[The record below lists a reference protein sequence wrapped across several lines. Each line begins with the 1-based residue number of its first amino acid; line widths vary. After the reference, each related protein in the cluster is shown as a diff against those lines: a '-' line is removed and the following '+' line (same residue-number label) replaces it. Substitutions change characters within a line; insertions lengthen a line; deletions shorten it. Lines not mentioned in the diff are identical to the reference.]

1 MENKYKYFKR
11 DISWLSFNY
20 RVLLEALDERLP
32 LYERINFISIY
43 SSNLEEFYKI
53 RVADHK
59 AVASGATE
67 SDEESVQSA
76 RELVEEINREVN
88 QQLDDRVRI
97 YEQKILPALQKNH
110 IIFYQDSHVEPF
122 HQQFI
127 KDFFKE
133 EIFPYLQPV
142 PVSKDKIVS
151 FLRDNRLYLAI
162 RLYPK
167 EERKEGEGEKER
179 ERIEARETREDIEE
193 RAIKSA
199 RERNEERE
207 RKEAREA
214 KEDIEGKEGIEEKG
228 SPILESSRPPLY
240 FVMKQPYAK
249 VPRFIELPCH
259 EKNHYLM
266 FVEDIIKANLNLIFP
281 GYDVESCYSIKISRD
296 ADILIDDTASSAD
309 LVAQLKKKV
318 KKRKIGDVCRFVYDR
333 AMPHDFLDFLVDAFH
348 IHRDE
353 LVPGDKH
360 LNLEDLRHLP
370 NPNKSLP
377 NTGKLLPSTGKSLLS
392 TGKSLPSNDK
402 SSPNSGGKSLHSPEK
417 PKPMKLTILDEKES
431 IFNYVARKDLL
442 LYYPYHSFEHFIH
455 FLYEAVHNPETREI
469 MVTQYRVAENS
480 AVINTLIAAAQN
492 GKKVTVFVELK
503 ARFDEENNLATA
515 EMMQAAGI
523 KIIYSIP
530 GLKVHAKVALIRRRG
545 LNGEKIPSYAYIS
558 TGNFNEKTAT
568 LYADCG
574 LFTCRKE
581 IVNDLYNL
589 FRTLQGKEAPKF
601 TTLLVARFNLIP
613 ELNRL
618 IDREIALADQGKPAR
633 IILKMNALQDPTM
646 IDRLYEASE
655 HGVQI
660 DLIIR
665 GICCLIPDQP
675 YSRNIRITRIVDSFL
690 EHARIWYFGNGGN
703 PKVFMGSPDWMR
715 RNLYR
720 RIEAITP
727 VLDPDLRNSLIEM
740 LTIQLA
746 DNQKACRVDAK
757 LQNIFKKRTP
767 GTPAIRAQYT
777 LYNWLCS
784 NNTQQPK
791 DQPAMPQ

>member
-1 MENKYKYFKR
+1 MESKYNYFKR

-67 SDEESVQSA
+67 SDEETVQSA
-76 RELVEEINREVN
+76 RELVEEINKEVTR
-88 QQLDDRVRI
+88 QLDDRVRI
-97 YEQKILPALQKNH
+97 YEEKLLPALRKNH
-110 IIFYQDSHVEPF
+110 IIFYQDRHVEPF

-127 KDFFKE
+127 KDFFRE

-162 RLYPK
+162 RVYPK
-167 EERKEGEGEKER
+167 KEGNEG
-179 ERIEARETREDIEE
+179 TT
-193 RAIKSA
+193 S
-199 RERNEERE
+199 
-207 RKEAREA
+207 
-214 KEDIEGKEGIEEKG
+214 
-228 SPILESSRPPLY
+228 LTESRQPLY

-249 VPRFIELPCH
+249 VPRFIELPSR
-259 EKNHYLM
+259 EKKHYLM
-266 FVEDIIKANLNLIFP
+266 FTEDIIKANLNLIFP
-281 GYDVESCYSIKISRD
+281 GYDVDSSYCIKISRD

-333 AMPHDFLDFLVDAFH
+333 AMPSEFLDFLVDAFR
-348 IHRDE
+348 IQRDE

-370 NPNKSLP
+370 NPNKSLH
-377 NTGKLLPSTGKSLLS
+377 SL
-392 TGKSLPSNDK
+392 
-402 SSPNSGGKSLHSPEK
+402 EK

-431 IFNYVARKDLL
+431 IFNYVAKKDLL

-568 LYADCG
+568 LYADSG
-574 LFTCRKE
+574 LFTCNRI

-589 FRTLQGKEAPKF
+589 FRTLQGKENLKF
-601 TTLLVARFNLIP
+601 HRLLVARFNLIP

-618 IDREIALADQGKPAR
+618 IDHEMELAKKGKAGR

-646 IDRLYEASE
+646 INRLYEASQA
-655 HGVQI
+655 GVEI
-660 DLIIR
+660 DLIVR
-665 GICCLIPDQP
+665 GICCLIPGQT
-675 YSRNIRITRIVDSFL
+675 YSRNIRVTRIVDTFL

-703 PKVFMGSPDWMR
+703 PKLFLGSPDWMR

-720 RIEAITP
+720 RIEAVTP
-727 VLDPDLRNSLIEM
+727 ILDPDAKQELIDMLSIQLSDKRKACFVDENLRNCWKS
-740 LTIQLA
+740 A
-746 DNQKACRVDAK
+746 HPQKEKVRS
-757 LQNIFKKRTP
+757 
-767 GTPAIRAQYT
+767 QYT
-777 LYNWLCS
+777 FYEYLKEK
-784 NNTQQPK
+784 TE
-791 DQPAMPQ
+791 

>member
-1 MENKYKYFKR
+1 MESKYHYFKR
-11 DISWLSFNY
+11 DISWLSFNH
-20 RVLLEALDERLP
+20 RVLLEADDDSLP
-32 LYERINFISIY
+32 LYERINFVSIY

-53 RVADHK
+53 RVAEHK
-59 AVASGATE
+59 AIASGGHSDDITQEEAKHLIHQITE
-67 SDEESVQSA
+67 V
-76 RELVEEINREVN
+76 VN
-88 QQLDDRVRI
+88 EQMEDRIRI
-97 YEQKILPALQKNH
+97 YERKLIPALREQQH
-110 IIFYQDSHVEPF
+110 VVFYQSKQEVEPV
-122 HQQFI
+122 HTEFI
-127 KDFFKE
+127 RNFFKE

-142 PVSKDKIVS
+142 PVCKNRIKT
-151 FLRDNRLYLAI
+151 FLRDNRLYLSVRVI
-162 RLYPK
+162 R
-167 EERKEGEGEKER
+167 RDTGEKEYY
-179 ERIEARETREDIEE
+179 I
-193 RAIKSA
+193 IK
-199 RERNEERE
+199 
-207 RKEAREA
+207 
-214 KEDIEGKEGIEEKG
+214 
-228 SPILESSRPPLY
+228 L
-240 FVMKQPYAK
+240 PYSK
-249 VPRFIELPCH
+249 VPRFIELPPRGD
-259 EKNHYLM
+259 NYYIM
-266 FVEDIIKANLNLIFP
+266 FTEDIIKANLNLIFP
-281 GYDVESCYSIKISRD
+281 GYDVDSSYCIKISRD

-333 AMPHDFLDFLVDAFH
+333 AMPQDFLDFLVDAFR

-370 NPNKSLP
+370 NPNKSLRRI
-377 NTGKLLPSTGKSLLS
+377 
-392 TGKSLPSNDK
+392 
-402 SSPNSGGKSLHSPEK
+402 EK
-417 PKPMKLTILDEKES
+417 PQPMKLNILDEKES
-431 IFNYVARKDLL
+431 IFNYVAQKDLL
-442 LYYPYHSFEHFIH
+442 LYYPYHSFEHFTH

-530 GLKVHAKVALIRRRG
+530 GLKVHAKVALVRRRG

-589 FRTLQGKEAPKF
+589 FRTLQGKEDPKF

-618 IDREIALADQGKPAR
+618 IDREISLADQGKGGR
-633 IILKMNALQDPTM
+633 IILKMNALQDPAM

-660 DLIIR
+660 DLIVR
-665 GICCLIPDQP
+665 GICCLIPEQS
-675 YSRNIRITRIVDSFL
+675 YSRNIRVTRIVDSFL
-690 EHARIWYFGNGGN
+690 EHARIWYFGNEGH
-703 PKVFMGSPDWMR
+703 PKVYMGSPDWMR

-720 RIEAITP
+720 RIEAVTP
-727 VLDPDLRNSLIEM
+727 ILDPDLRASLIEM
-740 LTIQLA
+740 LHIQLA
-746 DNQKACRVDAK
+746 DNQKACWVDDK
-757 LQNIFKKRTP
+757 LQNVFKKRAS
-767 GTPAIRAQYT
+767 GTPAVRAQYDF
-777 LYNWLCS
+777 YEWLK
-784 NNTQQPK
+784 K
-791 DQPAMPQ
+791 DIVTEM

>member
-88 QQLDDRVRI
+88 RQLDDRVRI

-167 EERKEGEGEKER
+167 EERKEGEEEGEEGKER

-199 RERNEERE
+199 RERKEERE
-207 RKEAREA
+207 RIEA
-214 KEDIEGKEGIEEKG
+214 KEGIEEKG

-377 NTGKLLPSTGKSLLS
+377 NTGKPLPSTGKSLLS

-618 IDREIALADQGKPAR
+618 IDREITLADQGKPAR

-727 VLDPDLRNSLIEM
+727 VLAPDLRNSLIEK

>member
-1 MENKYKYFKR
+1 MESKYNYFKR

-20 RVLLEALDERLP
+20 RVLLEALDEHLP

-67 SDEESVQSA
+67 SDEETVQSA
-76 RELVEEINREVN
+76 RELVEEINHEVN
-88 QQLDDRVRI
+88 RQLDDRVRI
-97 YEQKILPALQKNH
+97 YEEKILPALRKNH
-110 IIFYQDSHVEPF
+110 IIFYQDRHVESF

-127 KDFFKE
+127 KDFFRE

-167 EERKEGEGEKER
+167 EN
-179 ERIEARETREDIEE
+179 
-193 RAIKSA
+193 
-199 RERNEERE
+199 RNPANRQ
-207 RKEAREA
+207 
-214 KEDIEGKEGIEEKG
+214 
-228 SPILESSRPPLY
+228 PFY

-249 VPRFIELPCH
+249 VPRFIELPPRGD
-259 EKNHYLM
+259 NYYIM
-266 FVEDIIKANLNLIFP
+266 FTEDIIKANLNLIFP
-281 GYDVESCYSIKISRD
+281 GYDVDSSYCIKISRD

-333 AMPHDFLDFLVDAFH
+333 AMPQDFLDFLVDAFR

-370 NPNKSLP
+370 NPNKSLRRI
-377 NTGKLLPSTGKSLLS
+377 
-392 TGKSLPSNDK
+392 
-402 SSPNSGGKSLHSPEK
+402 EK
-417 PKPMKLTILDEKES
+417 PQPMKLNILDEKES
-431 IFNYVARKDLL
+431 IFNYVAQKDLL
-442 LYYPYHSFEHFIH
+442 LYYPYHSFEHFTH

-530 GLKVHAKVALIRRRG
+530 GLKVHAKVALVRRRG

-589 FRTLQGKEAPKF
+589 FRTLQGKEDPKF

-618 IDREIALADQGKPAR
+618 IDREISLADQGKGGR
-633 IILKMNALQDPTM
+633 IILKMNALQDPAM

-660 DLIIR
+660 DLIVR
-665 GICCLIPDQP
+665 GICCLIPEQS
-675 YSRNIRITRIVDSFL
+675 YSRNIRVTRIVDSFL
-690 EHARIWYFGNGGN
+690 EHARIWYFGNEGH
-703 PKVFMGSPDWMR
+703 PKVYMGSPDWMR

-720 RIEAITP
+720 RIEAVTP
-727 VLDPDLRNSLIEM
+727 ILDPDLRASLIEM
-740 LTIQLA
+740 LHIQLA
-746 DNQKACRVDAK
+746 DNQKACWVDDK
-757 LQNIFKKRTP
+757 LQNVFKKRAS
-767 GTPAIRAQYT
+767 GTPAVRAQYDF
-777 LYNWLCS
+777 YEWLK
-784 NNTQQPK
+784 K
-791 DQPAMPQ
+791 DIVTEM

>member
-1 MENKYKYFKR
+1 MESKYNYFKR
-11 DISWLSFNY
+11 DISWLSF
-20 RVLLEALDERLP
+20 
-32 LYERINFISIY
+32 
-43 SSNLEEFYKI
+43 NLEEFYKI

-67 SDEESVQSA
+67 SDEETVQSA
-76 RELVEEINREVN
+76 RELVEEINKEVTR
-88 QQLDDRVRI
+88 QLDDRVRI
-97 YEQKILPALQKNH
+97 YEEKLLPALRKNH
-110 IIFYQDSHVEPF
+110 IIFYQDRHVEPF

-127 KDFFKE
+127 KDFFRE

-162 RLYPK
+162 RVYPK
-167 EERKEGEGEKER
+167 KEGNEG
-179 ERIEARETREDIEE
+179 TT
-193 RAIKSA
+193 S
-199 RERNEERE
+199 
-207 RKEAREA
+207 
-214 KEDIEGKEGIEEKG
+214 
-228 SPILESSRPPLY
+228 LTESRQPLY

-249 VPRFIELPCH
+249 VPRFIELPSR
-259 EKNHYLM
+259 EKKHYLM
-266 FVEDIIKANLNLIFP
+266 FTEDIIKANLNLIFP
-281 GYDVESCYSIKISRD
+281 GYDVDSSYCIKISRD

-333 AMPHDFLDFLVDAFH
+333 GMPHDFLDFLVDAFH
-348 IHRDE
+348 IQRDE

-370 NPNKSLP
+370 NPNKSLH
-377 NTGKLLPSTGKSLLS
+377 SL
-392 TGKSLPSNDK
+392 
-402 SSPNSGGKSLHSPEK
+402 EK

-431 IFNYVARKDLL
+431 IFNYVAKKDLL

-574 LFTCRKE
+574 LFTCRPK
-581 IVNDLYNL
+581 IVADLYNL
-589 FRTLQGKEAPKF
+589 FRTLQGKEDPKF

-618 IDREIALADQGKPAR
+618 IDREIALADEGKQGR
-633 IILKMNALQDPTM
+633 IILKMNALQDPAM

-660 DLIIR
+660 DLIVR
-665 GICCLIPDQP
+665 GICCLIPGQS
-675 YSRNIRITRIVDSFL
+675 YSRNIRVTRIVDSFL
-690 EHARIWYFGNGGN
+690 EHARIWYFGNDGK

-727 VLDPDLRNSLIEM
+727 ILAPDLRDSLIEM
-740 LTIQLA
+740 LNIQLA
-746 DNQKACRVDAK
+746 DNQKACWVDDN
-757 LQNIFKKRTP
+757 LRNIFKKRAP
-767 GTPAIRAQYT
+767 GTPAVRAQYT
-777 LYNWLCS
+777 FYDWLNKT
-784 NNTQQPK
+784 NN
-791 DQPAMPQ
+791 

>member
-1 MENKYKYFKR
+1 MESKYNYFKR

-67 SDEESVQSA
+67 SDEETVQSA
-76 RELVEEINREVN
+76 RELVEEINKEVTR
-88 QQLDDRVRI
+88 QLDDRVRI
-97 YEQKILPALQKNH
+97 YEEKLLPALRKNH

-127 KDFFKE
+127 KDFFRE

-162 RLYPK
+162 RVYPK
-167 EERKEGEGEKER
+167 KEAKDERKEDKEKTEESINKEKYTE
-179 ERIEARETREDIEE
+179 ERITR
-193 RAIKSA
+193 RKSDGA
-199 RERNEERE
+199 DTNVTEYRQ
-207 RKEAREA
+207 
-214 KEDIEGKEGIEEKG
+214 
-228 SPILESSRPPLY
+228 PLY

-249 VPRFIELPCH
+249 VPRFIELPSR

-266 FVEDIIKANLNLIFP
+266 FTEDIIKANLNLIFP
-281 GYDVESCYSIKISRD
+281 GYDVDSSYCIKISRD

-333 AMPHDFLDFLVDAFH
+333 GMPHDFLDFLVDAFH
-348 IHRDE
+348 IQRDE

-370 NPNKSLP
+370 NPNKSLH
-377 NTGKLLPSTGKSLLS
+377 SL
-392 TGKSLPSNDK
+392 
-402 SSPNSGGKSLHSPEK
+402 EK

-431 IFNYVARKDLL
+431 IFNYVAKKDLL

-574 LFTCRKE
+574 LFTCRPK
-581 IVNDLYNL
+581 IVADLYNL
-589 FRTLQGKEAPKF
+589 FRTLQGKEDPKF

-618 IDREIALADQGKPAR
+618 IDREIALASEGKQGR
-633 IILKMNALQDPTM
+633 IILKMNALQDPAM

-660 DLIIR
+660 DLIVR
-665 GICCLIPDQP
+665 GICCLIPGQS
-675 YSRNIRITRIVDSFL
+675 YSRNIRVTRIVDSFL
-690 EHARIWYFGNGGN
+690 EHARIWYFGNDGK

-727 VLDPDLRNSLIEM
+727 ILAPDLRDSLIEM
-740 LTIQLA
+740 FNIQLA
-746 DNQKACRVDAK
+746 DNQKACWVDDN
-757 LQNIFKKRTP
+757 LRNIFKKRTP
-767 GTPAIRAQYT
+767 GTLAVRAQYT
-777 LYNWLCS
+777 FYDWL
-784 NNTQQPK
+784 NKTTN
-791 DQPAMPQ
+791 